1 MPLVLV
7 KNVLSCLANT
17 EPYCYRDLLLAKI
30 KSFVEFFF
38 LLENKNIIEILFR
51 FSRKIYQI
59 SRSVQ
64 FFFFFSLISR
74 KNTILKILQVKG
86 NCRES
91 SENSFQDGRFQN
103 VEKFKK
109 KKKKTRRHF
118 ATFVSDNHVDTR
130 SNDISR

>member
-1 MPLVLV
+1 MRIPSLI
-7 KNVLSCLANT
+7 AI
-17 EPYCYRDLLLAKI
+17 EIYWLAKI

-86 NCRES
+86 NCREP

-109 KKKKTRRHF
+109 KKENT
-118 ATFVSDNHVDTR
+118 
-130 SNDISR
+130 